1 MLGGH
6 KVVKVVNLIRP
17 GGIDRA
23 DIDAIRTVYIQAGEQ
38 LVGVFCYVDFLCQ
51 IVKGNEDFTRLGNR
65 FCRTDDQ
72 PAAEG
77 VKVEDALISFL
88 SSIF

>member
-1 MLGGH
+1 MTSCEKSFGGH

-38 LVGVFCYVDFLCQ
+38 LVGVFCYGDFLCQ

-65 FCRTDDQ
+65 FAERTISLRR
-72 PAAEG
+72 
-77 VKVEDALISFL
+77 KVSK
-88 SSIF
+88 SKMH